1 MSEPHRVSHNFPDT
15 FDKPASPASSRRM
28 KAGTELDGG
37 DIPAAFYNTLAD
49 DTTEDWTEAPK
60 SDPKERRSKS
70 KIEEEILF
78 SQAKKYIQ
86 DLFANYNPKETQ
98 SKIEN
103 TLFFTFGPQACPQSY
118 IQFSA
123 RHDVDCIHLSAHA
136 IPCHYHNDLLR
147 LATLENIHEHAF
159 ILFAPNKYN
168 TTSC

>member
-1 MSEPHRVSHNFPDT
+1 
-15 FDKPASPASSRRM
+15 M

-49 DTTEDWTEAPK
+49 DTTEDSTEAPK

-70 KIEEEILF
+70 KIAKEILF
-78 SQAKKYIQ
+78 SHAKKYIQ

-118 IQFSA
+118 IHDQFI
-123 RHDVDCIHLSAHA
+123 RHDVDCIHLSVHA
-136 IPCHYHNDLLR
+136 IPCQL
-147 LATLENIHEHAF
+147 
-159 ILFAPNKYN
+159 
-168 TTSC
+168 S